1 MASVDKIIKS
11 LLEYA
16 AENNATL
23 SAKALKAI
31 DGRIKELS
39 DCGLDNDRVIADLIK
54 KDISFVGKEALLN
67 RRPRTVKAE
76 LYDKINYMCRAYMD
90 RMERIEFEY
99 DFTIDEKAFK
109 TVIIGLLEAAPVL
122 RSRFVANPVSPYW
135 KPVAYN
141 IDEVVTCSHG
151 DFSKEKVYEF
161 MSQEIPVSSNTQM
174 KIHLFFHDGKTYV
187 CYLINHMCMD
197 GGGIFTMIP
206 DICRNYTKFTADGIS
221 PTDFKSGPRSEE
233 ELYADMTPETKRKAK
248 KLFSNITPKI
258 KCDFPYTKK
267 SKTDR
272 TILIRRTFSQEC
284 FKPTLGVAKKLGC
297 TGNDVLIAAYMT
309 AYKELTNSSA
319 ERALN
324 VTTAID
330 LRRHVKDPDRLGY
343 TNLLSFFN
351 CTVEHTGN
359 SVHDTLLAVRD
370 ATMPI
375 KTDPLIGLTGLPLL
389 SAAYKTMVYVQA
401 EQIIKRFYSN
411 PSLSVSNLGALDMKA
426 FSFSGNE
433 PTYTCVAGA
442 AKNKPCAVMTC
453 VGFKGVLTAAIS
465 LYGNDEDYRLLE
477 RFFDLFEK
485 ALYDLAQ

>member
-1 MASVDKIIKS
+1 MASRDKIKNE
-11 LLEYA
+11 LLKYA
-16 AENNATL
+16 AENNASFNTEVDR
-23 SAKALKAI
+23 AI
-31 DGRIKELS
+31 DSRIDELLK
-39 DCGLDNDRVIADLIK
+39 CGLNNGRVIADLIK
-54 KDISFVGKEALLN
+54 KELSFVGNATQFKG
-67 RRPRTVKAE
+67 RPARIKAE

-122 RSRFVANPVSPYW
+122 RSRFVSNPVSPYW

-141 IDEVVTCSHG
+141 IDDVVTCSHD
-151 DFSKEKVYEF
+151 DFSKEKIYDF
-161 MSQEIPVSSNTQM
+161 MSQEIPVNSNTQM
-174 KIHLFFHDGKTYV
+174 KIHLFFHDGKSYI

-206 DICRNYTKFTADGIS
+206 DICRNYSKLTVDGIS

-272 TILIRRTFSQEC
+272 KILIRRTFSEEC
-284 FKPTLGVAKKLGC
+284 FKPALGVAKKLGC

-309 AYKELTNSSA
+309 AYKELTKSSA
-319 ERALN
+319 DRPLN
-324 VTTAID
+324 VTTAIN
-330 LRRHVKDPDRLGY
+330 LRRHVKDPARLGY

-351 CTVEHTGN
+351 CPVERAGN
-359 SVHDTLLAVRD
+359 SVHDTLLSVKG
-370 ATMPI
+370 ATMPM

-389 SAAYKTMVYVQA
+389 SMAYKTMVHVQA
-401 EQIIKRFYSN
+401 EQIIKMFYSN

-426 FSFSGNE
+426 CSFGENE
-433 PTYTCVAGA
+433 PTYICVAGA
-442 AKNKPCAVMTC
+442 AKNKPCAVATC
-453 VGFKGVLTAAIS
+453 IGFKGGLTAAIS
-465 LYGNDEDYRLLE
+465 VYGNDEDYRLLE
-477 RFFDLFEK
+477 KFFDLFEK

>member
-1 MASVDKIIKS
+1 MSSIDKIKND
-11 LLEYA
+11 LLGYA
-16 AENNATL
+16 ADSNASFSEKALRAIDRRIEEL
-23 SAKALKAI
+23 SA
-31 DGRIKELS
+31 
-39 DCGLDNDRVIADLIK
+39 CGLDNSRVITDLIK
-54 KDISFVGKEALLN
+54 KDISFAGKEARLN
-67 RRPRTVKAE
+67 ERPRKVKAE

-90 RMERIEFEY
+90 RMERVEFEY

-122 RSRFVANPVSPYW
+122 RSRFVRNPVSPYW
-135 KPVAYN
+135 KPAAYN
-141 IDEVVTCSHG
+141 INDVVTCSYE
-151 DFSKEKVYEF
+151 DFSKESLYEF
-161 MSQEIPVSSNTQM
+161 MSQEIPADNNVQM
-174 KIHLFFHDGKTYV
+174 KIHLFFHDGKTYI

-197 GGGIFTMIP
+197 GGGFFTMIP
-206 DICRNYTKFTADGIS
+206 DICRNYTKFTAEGIS

-284 FKPTLGVAKKLGC
+284 FKPTLSVAKKLGC

-309 AYKELTNSSA
+309 AYKQLTNSSA
-319 ERALN
+319 DRPLN

-330 LRRHVKDPDRLGY
+330 LRRHVKDPGRLGY

-351 CTVEHTGN
+351 CTVEHAGN
-359 SVHDTLLAVRD
+359 SVHETLLAVRD

-375 KTDPLIGLTGLPLL
+375 KTDPLVGLTGLPLL
-389 SAAYKTMVYVQA
+389 SMAYKTMVYAQA
-401 EQIIKRFYSN
+401 EQIIKLFYNN

-433 PTYTCVAGA
+433 PIYTCVAGA

-453 VGFKGVLTAAIS
+453 VGFKGGLTAAIS
-465 LYGNDEDYRLLE
+465 LYGNDEDYKLLE
-477 RFFDLFEK
+477 KFFDLFEQ
-485 ALYDLAQ
+485 ALYDLAK